1 MAGFIREMGRGD
13 IEGGGEGRR
22 GEGRGGE
29 GMGGERGG
37 EKGRKQKGGGGTY
50 PVVGQ
55 DKP

>member
-13 IEGGGEGRR
+13 IEGGGEGRGGEER
-22 GEGRGGE
+22 GGEGRGGD
-29 GMGGERGG
+29 GRR
-37 EKGRKQKGGGGTY
+37 KGRKQKGGGGTY